1 MGIKTIFIDGM
12 NCPFFVCDI
21 CGETIEARIGAAV
34 FDMLLK
40 KAFVDV
46 LHVHKGKCLNIAEQR
61 MGKPRLGWD
70 ELSVHIAHLTHNAKR
85 KKRL

>member
-1 MGIKTIFIDGM
+1 MSIKTIFIDEK
-12 NCPFFVCDI
+12 NCPFFVCDV

-34 FDMLLK
+34 FDMLHE

-46 LHVHKGKCLNIAEQR
+46 QHVHKGRCLNIAEQR
-61 MGKPRLGWD
+61 MGGRRIGWD
-70 ELSVHIAHLTHNAKR
+70 ELSDHIKHLQHNAKR